1 MGDALSKVQSG
12 QPLRIPAAAYNAFVD
27 VARLHQQNQT
37 ELAGAGRPAARNPN
51 LVLVR
56 NDSGA
61 DVGRFGVLAI
71 SDSVFAP
78 TDAEFKNRVVFA
90 GVTPTASPHGRFV
103 ITAEPIKVGAIGAAF
118 GAGVCPVQIDVTDD
132 EHSQADTALST
143 TEHLESRHGGAA
155 AILWRPGGTG
165 LQWAIVRLA
174 ALEVIYDELTID
186 DQYTDGRVVEVGLVW
201 KLGGGR
207 TIIPELQEHYDQL
220 VDPTIQDGDKV
231 KVSLSY
237 DGTAER
243 IVPNVDDSGI
253 PDEVVISGLK
263 DASEYQETDP
273 ANRLVLVEWD
283 QVGDPPEHDER
294 LRLHV
299 DDTAVAD
306 AIAGNAP
313 DAAIAMASVTLSSS
327 AVQQCTLGGDTISVY
342 SLNGHAWDAF
352 GHFGVGDE
360 VVVWELPAPVAG
372 CDFVGT
378 PLDFYRDT
386 FHEFKCIG
394 RAYSGLG
401 TVDLTVEFNISTA
414 NEYSYISNVRTYD
427 NAVWST
433 KYSDIAVGTP
443 VIVAR
448 VNAAAEYVGF
458 PILGGVTGSL
468 VVRVKATGNP
478 PASPVRS
485 AQRVDTAET
494 IDVNIM
500 GGNWSAAFPVVKTD
514 DYFWAVRVATDPDV
528 WYGFPSFDF
537 RIGVGTP

>member
-1 MGDALSKVQSG
+1 
-12 QPLRIPAAAYNAFVD
+12 
-27 VARLHQQNQT
+27 
-37 ELAGAGRPAARNPN
+37 
-51 LVLVR
+51 
-56 NDSGA
+56 
-61 DVGRFGVLAI
+61 VLAI

-78 TDAEFKNRVVFA
+78 TDAEFKNRDVLG

-103 ITAEPIKVGAIGAAF
+103 IAAEPIKAGSIGAAF
-118 GAGVCPVQIDVTDD
+118 AAGVCPVQIDVTDD
-132 EHSQADTALST
+132 EHSQGDTALST

-155 AILWRPGGTG
+155 AILWRSGGTG
-165 LQWAIVRLA
+165 VQWAIVRLA

-207 TIIPELQEHYDQL
+207 TIIPEVQEHYDQL
-220 VDPTIQDGDKV
+220 VDPSIQDGDKV

-237 DGTAER
+237 DGVAER

-263 DASEYQETDP
+263 DASEYAETNPDD
-273 ANRLVLVEWD
+273 RLVLVEWD
-283 QVGDPPEHDER
+283 QVGDPPSHDDR
-294 LRLHV
+294 LRLHI
-299 DDTAVAD
+299 DDTAVAG

-313 DAAIAMASVTLSSS
+313 DAAIATASGTLSSS
-327 AVQQCTLGGDTISVY
+327 AVQQCTLDGDTVSVY

-352 GHFGVGDE
+352 GDFDIGQD
-360 VVVWELPAPVAG
+360 VVVWELPAPVSG
-372 CDFVGT
+372 CGYVGT
-378 PLDFYRDT
+378 PLDFFRDT
-386 FHEFKCIG
+386 RHEFHCVG

-401 TVDLTVEFNISTA
+401 TTDLTIEFNISTA
-414 NEYSYISNVRTYD
+414 NEYSYVYNVRTYD

-433 KYSDIAVGTP
+433 KYPDIAVGTP
-443 VIVAR
+443 VVVAR

-458 PILGGVTGSL
+458 PILGGGAGSL

-478 PASPVRS
+478 PPSSTRP
-485 AQRVDTAET
+485 AQRVDTADT

-514 DYFWAVRVATDPDV
+514 DLFWAVRVATDPDV

-537 RIGVGTP
+537 RIGVGPV